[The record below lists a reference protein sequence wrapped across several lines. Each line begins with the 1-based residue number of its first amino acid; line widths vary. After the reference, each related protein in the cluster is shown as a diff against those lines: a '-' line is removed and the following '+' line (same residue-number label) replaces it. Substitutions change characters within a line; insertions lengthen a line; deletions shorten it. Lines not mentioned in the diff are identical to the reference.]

1 MDSSALSLI
10 ALFMVCIKRTDTTA
24 VKVHIE
30 YLDDVFTP
38 RTQCIIREA
47 VELISRLLTLR
58 DDPRS
63 IKFHVPRERRA
74 CASLFYDGPNAGKCG
89 QLSQGYTGAEWCGAA
104 KIPAAHLKGLQ
115 VFGYKDTEP
124 LPESLQEG
132 YGFTDG
138 TNFVLYLTARESQLC
153 TSSLAHSRVCR
164 RDEAMVGGMASGRP
178 VAGVVN
184 ACWKEGEKGET
195 EDILIRRVIFHELM
209 HLMVMNY
216 RSMRE
221 FVECEGRRRS
231 RMCWKVQ
238 EAVKVVNDKVVVW
251 SRHFRKAIR
260 QQVCEDVGH
269 CQFYSDSCGC
279 SHEGCC
285 VLQDGIAVENVTRSV
300 DLHGGVVLAKSRTGV
315 HWPPELFANSTSVMV
330 PRYMESGCI
339 ILDPLTLALLKTSGW
354 YLVNCS
360 ALPCIN
366 CFLISNPYVCS
377 LTCSVLEK
385 NNSSTNEDIAHPDGE
400 VMNTKETLSITN
412 VKVSHDSKLFS
423 ASEDESGDETLHST
437 GRFDTHTQVA
447 VQTKG
452 HNDSEVSPDL
462 KSDASLC
469 FPSCVLMIIIQ
480 IFVFFV

>member
-10 ALFMVCIKRTDTTA
+10 VLFMVCIKRTDMTA

-47 VELISRLLTLR
+47 VELASRLLTLR

-63 IKFHVPRERRA
+63 TKFHVPRERNA
-74 CASLFYDGPNAGKCG
+74 CASLYYDGPNTGNCG
-89 QLSQGYTGAEWCGAA
+89 QLSQGYTGAEWCGGA

-132 YGFTDG
+132 YGFIDG

-164 RDEAMVGGMASGRP
+164 RDEAMVGGVASGRP

-195 EDILIRRVIFHELM
+195 DDILIRRVIFHELM
-209 HLMVMNY
+209 HLMVMNF

-231 RMCWKVQ
+231 RICWKVQ
-238 EAVKVVNDKVVVW
+238 DAVRVVDDKVVVW

-260 QQVCEDVGH
+260 QQVCEGVGH
-269 CQFYSDSCGC
+269 CQSYSDSCGC

-285 VLQDGIAVENVTRSV
+285 ALQDGMAAENVTRNV
-300 DLHGGVVLAKSRTGV
+300 DLHGVVLAKSRTGV
-315 HWPPELFANSTSVMV
+315 HWAPELFVNFTSVMV
-330 PRYMESGCI
+330 PQYMESGCI

-366 CFLISNPYVCS
+366 CFLNSNPYVYS
-377 LTCSVLEK
+377 LTSSVSE
-385 NNSSTNEDIAHPDGE
+385 NNDSSMNEDTAHPDGE
-400 VMNTKETLSITN
+400 AMNAKGTLSITY
-412 VKVSHDSKLFS
+412 VKASQDSKWIS
-423 ASEDESGDETLHST
+423 ALEDESGDETLHST
-437 GRFDTHTQVA
+437 RRFDTRTQVA

-469 FPSCVLMIIIQ
+469 FPSCVLLIIIPS
-480 IFVFFV
+480 FFV